1 MKITKQKLIKIIKE
15 ELEAALNEEEAD
27 CRHLYGKELA
37 DCIEQVKDRQRN
49 RGRHSE
55 DLATVVGRE
64 MSGAGL
70 KRDQKLD
77 ILDKIHSG
85 EITTVEQFRSELE
98 AALNE
103 GDETGCPS
111 EASCP
116 SEDDESDRLLE
127 LEKYRKEK

>member
-15 ELEAALNEEEAD
+15 ELDAALNEEEAD

-49 RGRHSE
+49 RGQHSE

-64 MSGAGL
+64 LSGIAVN
-70 KRDQKLD
+70 RKLD

-116 SEDDESDRLLE
+116 SEDD
-127 LEKYRKEK
+127 